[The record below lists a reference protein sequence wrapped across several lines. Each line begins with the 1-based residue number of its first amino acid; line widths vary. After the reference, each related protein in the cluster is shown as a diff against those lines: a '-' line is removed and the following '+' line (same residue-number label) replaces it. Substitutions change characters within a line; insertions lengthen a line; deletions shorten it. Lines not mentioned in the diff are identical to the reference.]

1 MSKAAF
7 RQTLATLLSV
17 ALTAAAHAGE
27 VARLGRLEI
36 DTPWA
41 RATIGTARPGAAS
54 VTLRNTGDQLE
65 KLVGITTPAAA
76 HAEVHEMTQQGGI
89 MKMRPAVPLEIP
101 PGEEV
106 RLEPGGM
113 HIMLMQLQQPLE
125 EGESIPI
132 TFTFREAGEITPIT
146 PIASLTARTPP
157 E

>member
-7 RQTLATLLSV
+7 RPTLDVLLLV

-27 VARLGRLEI
+27 VARLGPLEI

-41 RATIGTARPGAAS
+41 RATIGTARPGAAY
-54 VTLRNTGDQLE
+54 VTFRNTGDQLE
-65 KLVGITTPAAA
+65 KLVGISTPAAA
-76 HAEVHEMTQQGGI
+76 HPEVHEMTQEGDV
-89 MKMRPAVPLEIP
+89 MKMRPAGPLEIP

-106 RLEPGGM
+106 HLEPGGM
-113 HIMLMQLQQPLE
+113 HMMLMQLRQPLE
-125 EGESIPI
+125 EGDSIPI
-132 TFTFREAGEITPIT
+132 TFTFREAGEITVSA